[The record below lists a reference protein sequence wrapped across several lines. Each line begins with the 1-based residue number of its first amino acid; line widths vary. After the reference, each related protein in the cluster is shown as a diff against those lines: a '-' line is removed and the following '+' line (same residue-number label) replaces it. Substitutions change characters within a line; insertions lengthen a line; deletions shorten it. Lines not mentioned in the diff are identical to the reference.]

1 MVKDF
6 TFKICIFGEGGV
18 GKTTLTRRYLT
29 GVFEGDTKITM
40 GAEIFVKQIDL
51 EEYRIVL
58 QIWDFGGEEMFRF
71 LLPAYAKG
79 SNGAIYMFDLTR
91 YITLNRTKEW
101 LSIFSDGLTSEEKG
115 IPILLVG
122 GKLDLQDQI
131 AVSQDEIDKLIKEYN
146 LYKFVECSAKTGENV
161 ELLFEI
167 MVRKLM
173 KEAGFL

>member
-1 MVKDF
+1 
-6 TFKICIFGEGGV
+6 
-18 GKTTLTRRYLT
+18 LTRRYLT
-29 GVFEGDTKITM
+29 GLFEVDTKITM
-40 GAEIFVKQIDL
+40 GAEIFVKNIDI

-79 SNGAIYMFDLTR
+79 SAGGLYMFDMTR
-91 YITLNRTKEW
+91 YNTLQRTKEW
-101 LSIFSDGLTSEEKG
+101 LSIFEGGLSPEEKG

-122 GKLDLQDQI
+122 GKHDLKDQI
-131 AVSQDEIDKLIKEYN
+131 MVNHDEAEKLSKERN

-167 MVRKLM
+167 LVRKIM

>member
-1 MVKDF
+1 MKEL
-6 TFKICIFGEGGV
+6 TYKICIFGEGGV

-29 GVFEGDTKITM
+29 GLFEVDTKMTM
-40 GAEIFVKQIDL
+40 GAEIFVKNIDI

-79 SNGAIYMFDLTR
+79 SSGGLYMFDMTR
-91 YITLNRTKEW
+91 YNTLKRTKEW
-101 LSIFSDGLTSEEKG
+101 LSIFEGGLTPEEKG
-115 IPILLVG
+115 IPILLIG

-131 AVSQDEIDKLIKEYN
+131 AVNQEEAERLVKEHN
-146 LYKFVECSAKTGENV
+146 LFKFVECSAKTGENV

-167 MVRKLM
+167 LVRKIM
-173 KEAGFL
+173 KDSGFL